1 MTWVVDLVHPLLRIK
16 TTQPVSSW
24 AHNWEIT
31 RMHDIL
37 WHACHI
43 CNKLFRTA
51 QLSSKNW
58 ALATCLQTLW
68 RKHCLTS
75 NTTNYRQL
83 WFTIRRYY
91 IQHSLR
97 FTDRGSRPQNG
108 SFGRTLGVCH
118 LPGSVEENWAESISS
133 RYRTAVHGTHSVISH
148 LAISICGTV
157 EHSRNSPGLL

>member
-1 MTWVVDLVHPLLRIK
+1 MTRLSYLQQIVQW
-16 TTQPVSSW
+16 
-24 AHNWEIT
+24 
-31 RMHDIL
+31 HDFQNVTL
-37 WHACHI
+37 
-43 CNKLFRTA
+43 T
-51 QLSSKNW
+51 
-58 ALATCLQTLW
+58 TCLQTLW

-75 NTTNYRQL
+75 NTTRCRQL

-108 SFGRTLGVCH
+108 SFGRTLGAYH

-148 LAISICGTV
+148 LAISICGTGGIFS
-157 EHSRNSPGLL
+157 EQSTRPTIRNLLDRRFGTSGDGFSYFFFSR